1 MRATSRTTSS
11 SNRSTS
17 PAAESA
23 DAGFAT
29 SQQTPRTPTEKGKN
43 KPLPTPPAPAT
54 NLQIVESHSAS
65 KTQAKQPTG
74 EPQAALEPAANEQ
87 QQQQQRQQ
95 QGQAEQHIDEPQA
108 GLQQAPADQLAQ
120 ELDALQQQL
129 NADLE
134 SEMAE
139 TSRPDPIAVKYKP
152 GTEYSWEQLQQVV
165 DTAMYKHTARCTS
178 TVNGAL
184 KCAATPT
191 TLLQVVLDHLDP
203 MGAAHRQ
210 AIDLIHG
217 TECWDNSNQVIIE
230 PAAAV
235 DWHRDDN
242 GRGVQPTDAAP
253 ARPKNW
259 TVAVELMKLLT
270 PSFQT
275 TQGEKVD
282 RLHRCARNP
291 EQSPKAWYTVWA
303 GHLQAARPF
312 MTGGDDDFTL
322 AAKALGCI
330 NGGAAM
336 ADYAAVFDRY
346 EEGKEVSEL
355 EVVGLVKLC
364 ETKFQNLLVKTN
376 RQKTLEHAT
385 SFHPGRPNNISSTAG
400 RTKSP
405 AAAKQQ
411 GDTGLH
417 CSRHPGSN
425 THNEDQCWV
434 IHPHLRTAAKRVNA
448 ATASQPASSTIRVK
462 QL

>member
-1 MRATSRTTSS
+1 M
-11 SNRSTS
+11 
-17 PAAESA
+17 
-23 DAGFAT
+23 
-29 SQQTPRTPTEKGKN
+29 
-43 KPLPTPPAPAT
+43 
-54 NLQIVESHSAS
+54 
-65 KTQAKQPTG
+65 
-74 EPQAALEPAANEQ
+74 
-87 QQQQQRQQ
+87 
-95 QGQAEQHIDEPQA
+95 
-108 GLQQAPADQLAQ
+108 
-120 ELDALQQQL
+120 
-129 NADLE
+129 
-134 SEMAE
+134 
-139 TSRPDPIAVKYKP
+139 
-152 GTEYSWEQLQQVV
+152 
-165 DTAMYKHTARCTS
+165 
-178 TVNGAL
+178 
-184 KCAATPT
+184 
-191 TLLQVVLDHLDP
+191 
-203 MGAAHRQ
+203 
-210 AIDLIHG
+210 
-217 TECWDNSNQVIIE
+217 
-230 PAAAV
+230 
-235 DWHRDDN
+235 
-242 GRGVQPTDAAP
+242 QPTDATP

-376 RQKTLEHAT
+376 RKTLEHAT
-385 SFHPGRPNNISSTAG
+385 SFHPGRPNSISSTAG
-400 RTKSP
+400 RAKSP

-417 CSRHPGSN
+417 CSRHPLSN
-425 THNEDQCWV
+425 NHNEDQCWV

-448 ATASQPASSTIRVK
+448 ATASQPATPSGSSSYRGR
-462 QL
+462 QLLSASTTTRTCRRPTLPWPGRTSSYGPNWPAAGGQASH